1 MNPRLCSLVFNDF
14 IKHAIFQQLIE
25 CALSMMERRKLKSG
39 PCDLPASLKPGI
51 YQPELEK
58 EINPRLWSLVF
69 NGFIKPAIFEQL
81 IECLVSKGK
90 KGS

>member
-1 MNPRLCSLVFNDF
+1 
-14 IKHAIFQQLIE
+14 
-25 CALSMMERRKLKSG
+25 MMERRKLKSG

-58 EINPRLWSLVF
+58 EMNPRLCSLVF